1 MAHSRFA
8 PSSSQRVADCPAS
21 LLLNEAE
28 PDQPSCD
35 AAHGTAA
42 HHLGELCLQKKARA
56 SKYEGCTLG
65 VIAKTGHTYFVH
77 EKRPAPAEGEGWA
90 FEVDDEMVV
99 AVQEY
104 VDWCNDLPGDHFVEV
119 RVDISHLCPE
129 DDEDGFPLEPQGGTS
144 DHIAV
149 HKNEMWVTDL
159 KYGKGVKVYAENNLQ
174 GVNYASGSLKHVDPF
189 EEVDTIHIRIC
200 QPRLNHKDTWTV
212 TRAEL
217 LEIEARIKRQN
228 ERALQPNPP
237 FGPTEKACRFCKV
250 AGRCRALAEKLS
262 EGRAMGFEVIETGFD
277 GETETRYVDT
287 VLLTD
292 DELVE
297 AWRMIPMVNNRATAI
312 AKEML
317 RMMAHGHELPGVKLV
332 EIDKRRRFADKR
344 QAELF
349 LRLDCDIEADK
360 VYTKKM
366 VSPNQAMK
374 LLTKD
379 QRKELAGMVVKP
391 PGGPCIADVSD
402 KRPPYKVNPA
412 NLEGFDDLE
421 DDEDE
426 QDSE

>member
-21 LLLNEAE
+21 LLLNERE
-28 PDQPSCD
+28 PDQPSRD

-65 VIAKTGHTYFVH
+65 VTLKGDTYFVH

-104 VDWCNDLPGDHFVEV
+104 VDWCNELPGDHFVEV
-119 RVDISHLCPE
+119 RVDISHLCPDE
-129 DDEDGFPLEPQGGTS
+129 DEDGFPLEPQGGTS

-149 HKNEMWVTDL
+149 HQGEMWVTDL
-159 KYGKGVKVYAENNLQ
+159 KYGKGVQVFAKNNLQ

-189 EEVDTIHIRIC
+189 DDVHTIHIRIC
-200 QPRLNHKDTWTV
+200 QPRLNHRDVWTIS
-212 TRAEL
+212 RQEL
-217 LEIEARIKRQN
+217 LDLCAHIKRQN

-250 AGRCRALAEKLS
+250 SGRCRAQAEYLS
-262 EGRAMGFEVIETGFD
+262 KGRALGFEVIETGFD
-277 GETETRYVDT
+277 GETELQYVDP
-287 VLLTD
+287 VLLSD
-292 DELVE
+292 EELVD
-297 AWRMIPMVNNRATAI
+297 AWRKIPMINNRATAI
-312 AKEML
+312 AREML
-317 RMMAHGHELPGVKLV
+317 RMMGHGHALPGVKLV
-332 EIDKRRRFADKR
+332 EIDKHRKFADKR

-349 LRLDCDIEADK
+349 LRLDCDLEVEK
-360 VYTKKM
+360 VYVKKM

-374 LLTKD
+374 LITKD
-379 QRKELAGMVVKP
+379 QRKELAGMIIKP
-391 PGGPCIADVSD
+391 PGGPCIVDESD
-402 KRPPYKVNPA
+402 KRPPYKGNPIGID
-412 NLEGFDDLE
+412 GFDNL
-421 DDEDE
+421 DDEE
-426 QDSE
+426 AEWDSE